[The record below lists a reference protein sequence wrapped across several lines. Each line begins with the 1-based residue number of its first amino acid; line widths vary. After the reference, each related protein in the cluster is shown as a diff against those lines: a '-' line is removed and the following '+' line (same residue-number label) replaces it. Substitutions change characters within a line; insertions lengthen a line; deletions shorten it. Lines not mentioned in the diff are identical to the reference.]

1 MRTYLIRRFLVMI
14 PMFFLMTGI
23 YFAVQNYLPG
33 GPVQEALARIRGAD
47 SGGGGGGGRGGSYTP
62 EQIAEIEADLK
73 RQYGLDKP
81 PLVRYITWVKNI
93 TQMEFGES
101 SATRR
106 PAIETIIE
114 RIPISLGFGIPG
126 FFLTYTV
133 CILMGLWKAVRDG
146 EAFDTVTSVLL
157 FVAYS
162 IPPLVLSVIF
172 LLVFCTDRVLPGGAI
187 FPLGGAYSDGFE
199 MLSTWGKIK
208 DYVWHMFLPVC
219 SLLAGSFTVLT
230 LLMKNSTLDVLNS
243 DYIRTA
249 RAKGLGEKTVVLK
262 HALRNAVLPLMVG
275 LGSFL
280 GVFVAGS
287 IIVESVFGLPGMGLL
302 LIESLNSRDYNV
314 LMGVAVI
321 QSLIIMVGQ
330 IISDIAYVMVDPRI
344 DFK

>member
-1 MRTYLIRRFLVMI
+1 MI

-23 YFAVQNYLPG
+23 YFTVQNYLPG
-33 GPVQEALARIRGAD
+33 GPVQDALARIRGAD
-47 SGGGGGGGRGGSYTP
+47 SGGGGGGRGGTYS
-62 EQIAEIEADLK
+62 AHDLAAIEADLK

-81 PLVRYITWVKNI
+81 PLVRYINWVKNVVRLD
-93 TQMEFGES
+93 FGDS
-101 SATRR
+101 LTTRR
-106 PAIETIIE
+106 PAIETISE

-126 FFLTYTV
+126 FFLTYLV
-133 CILMGLWKAVRDG
+133 CVLLGLLKAIRDG
-146 EAFDTVTSVLL
+146 DTFDSVSSVIL
-157 FVAYS
+157 FVTYS

-187 FPLGGAYSDGFE
+187 FPLGGAYSDEFAS
-199 MLSTWGKIK
+199 LSTWGKFK
-208 DYVWHMFLPVC
+208 DFVWHMFLPVC
-219 SLLAGSFTVLT
+219 ALLAGNFTVLT

-249 RAKGLGEKTVVLK
+249 RAKGLGEGAVILK
-262 HALRNAVLPLMVG
+262 HALRNAVLPMMVG

-287 IIVESVFGLPGMGLL
+287 IIVESVFGIPGMGLL
-302 LIESLNSRDYNV
+302 LIESLNARDYNV

-321 QSLIIMVGQ
+321 QSLIIMFGQ
-330 IISDIAYVMVDPRI
+330 IISDIAYVLVDPRI